1 MAIMQSP
8 LATKKAEPGRQH
20 APVEVT
26 RLACGA
32 DLRLSLHVLTGHK
45 DGPTLGILTTV
56 HGDETF
62 PLMAV
67 RELLNSVDPKSLSVA
82 SPLFLSPI
90 RWRLPYL
97 IGKRRNNTARPTCTR
112 FFQDRRRAI

>member
-1 MAIMQSP
+1 MAIMQYNFHQP
-8 LATKKAEPGRQH
+8 QTKKAEPGRQH

-67 RELLNSVDPKSLSVA
+67 RELLNSFDPKTLVGRIAAIPGQS
-82 SPLFLSPI
+82 
-90 RWRLPYL
+90 
-97 IGKRRNNTARPTCTR
+97 ARGYR
-112 FFQDRRRAI
+112 I